1 MIDYKNYK
9 IKSSLIIF
17 LFCVIS
23 NIIVGQEIKKDSTD
37 ITFTGTKVNP
47 YSMEYD
53 TTGKVI
59 ISGYLDTYYAGYS
72 DTSNN
77 QGYQKFPTAAPRNNQ
92 FGINILQIS
101 AKYQSSKFRG
111 VTTLFYGDC
120 PQSAWSP
127 YLNLIQEANLG
138 FQITKKLWLD
148 AGYFRTHLGLE
159 SIQPRENMAIS
170 FATTTYF
177 EPYFLSGAKLT
188 WEYSKKITFQLNAF
202 NGFNTFQ
209 ETNKNK
215 AVGFSSVFTPNSKLN
230 ISFSTLICDESPI
243 YFPRKQLRSYSDLI
257 LIYNTHR
264 LTLGA
269 EINYGYQTNSKLI
282 DTLSSA
288 QMFSSLIAFKYRFS
302 SKFAGYCRGEIF
314 SDPNEI
320 LTGPIVNETHK
331 FVGLDIKGL
340 TLGSEFKVIPNSY
353 LRIEGRALKTK
364 YTDEKIF
371 YNQGQSSNLR
381 YEIILGLGVWF

>member
-1 MIDYKNYK
+1 MTYFKNYK

-17 LFCVIS
+17 LFSVIS

-47 YSMEYD
+47 YSLEFD

-77 QGYQKFPTAAPRNNQ
+77 QGFQKFPTAAPRNNQ

-138 FQITKKLWLD
+138 FQITKHLWLD

-230 ISFSTLICDESPI
+230 ISFSTLFCDESSI
-243 YFPRKQLRSYSDLI
+243 YFPRKQSRSYSDLI
-257 LIYNTHR
+257 LIYKTHR

-288 QMFSSLIAFKYRFS
+288 QMYSSLIAFKYRFS
-302 SKFAGYCRGEIF
+302 SKFASYCRGEIF
-314 SDPNEI
+314 SDPDEI

-364 YTDEKIF
+364 YKDEKIF

-381 YEIILGLGVWF
+381 YEIIVGLGVWF

>member
-1 MIDYKNYK
+1 MIDCKKNK
-9 IKSSLIIF
+9 FKSGLIIF
-17 LFCVIS
+17 IFCIIS
-23 NIIVGQEIKKDSTD
+23 NILISQVVKKDSSD

-47 YSMEYD
+47 YSIEYD

-59 ISGYLDTYYAGYS
+59 FSGYLDTYYAGYS
-72 DTSNN
+72 DTSNS

-101 AKYQSSKFRG
+101 ARYQSSKFRG
-111 VTTLFYGDC
+111 VTTLFYGDS

-138 FQITKKLWLD
+138 FQITKHLWLD

-188 WEYSKKITFQLNAF
+188 WEYSKKITFQVNAF

-215 AVGFSSVFTPNSKLN
+215 AFGFSTVLTPNSKLN
-230 ISFSTLICDESPI
+230 ISYSTLICDESPI
-243 YFPRKQLRSYSDLI
+243 NFPRNQLRSYSDLI
-257 LIYNTHR
+257 LIYKTHR

-269 EINYGYQTNSKLI
+269 EINYGYQTNSKLK
-282 DTLSSA
+282 DTLRSA
-288 QMFSSLIAFKYRFS
+288 QMLSSLIAVKYRFT
-302 SKFAGYCRGEIF
+302 SKFASYCRGEIF
-314 SDPNEI
+314 SDPDEI
-320 LTGPIVNETHK
+320 LTGPIINETHK
-331 FVGLDIKGL
+331 YVGLDIKGL
-340 TLGSEFKVIPNSY
+340 TLGLEFKVIPNSY
-353 LRIEGRALKTK
+353 LRVEGRALKTK
-364 YTDEKIF
+364 YKDEKIF
-371 YNQGQSSNLR
+371 YYHGDSSNLR
-381 YEIILGLGVWF
+381 YEIIVGLGAWF

>member
-1 MIDYKNYK
+1 MTYFKNYK

-17 LFCVIS
+17 LFSVIS

-47 YSMEYD
+47 YSLEFD

-77 QGYQKFPTAAPRNNQ
+77 QGFQKFPTAAPRNNQ

-138 FQITKKLWLD
+138 FQITKHLWLD

-188 WEYSKKITFQLNAF
+188 WEYSKKITFQVNAF

-230 ISFSTLICDESPI
+230 ISFSTLFCDESSI
-243 YFPRKQLRSYSDLI
+243 YFPRKQSRSYSDLI
-257 LIYNTHR
+257 LIYKTHR

-288 QMFSSLIAFKYRFS
+288 QMYSSLIAFKYRFS
-302 SKFAGYCRGEIF
+302 SKFASYCRGEIF
-314 SDPNEI
+314 SDPDEI

-364 YTDEKIF
+364 YKDEKIF

-381 YEIILGLGVWF
+381 YEIIVGLGVWF